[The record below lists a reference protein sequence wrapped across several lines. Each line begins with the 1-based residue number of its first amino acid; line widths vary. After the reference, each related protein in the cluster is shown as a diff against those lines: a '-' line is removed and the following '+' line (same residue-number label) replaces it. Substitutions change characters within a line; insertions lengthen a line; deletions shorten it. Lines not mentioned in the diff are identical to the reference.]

1 MFPPFMWLRWSH
13 HPCSRRDAAP
23 ARAHR
28 GERRRRARA
37 QESEVTRK
45 SKTTASIPAPRL
57 GAGGQTH
64 TGDVEATDGR
74 DARRLKRDAG
84 TVAAAD

>member
-1 MFPPFMWLRWSH
+1 MLAPFMWLRWSH
-13 HPCSRRDAAP
+13 HPSSRRDPAP
-23 ARAHR
+23 VHR

-45 SKTTASIPAPRL
+45 SKILAAIHAPRL
-57 GAGGQTH
+57 GAGGQTPK
-64 TGDVEATDGR
+64 GDVKTTDGR
-74 DARRLKRDAG
+74 DARRLERDAG